1 MQLIYVKKTEK
12 ISLYNLDRA
21 QIYRYI
27 YMEKLFN
34 FKDMI
39 ILHDLG
45 KVCNCIFMGHI
56 VNTCMYFFLSFVFF

>member
-1 MQLIYVKKTEK
+1 
-12 ISLYNLDRA
+12 
-21 QIYRYI
+21 
-27 YMEKLFN
+27 MEKLFN

-56 VNTCMYFFLSFVFF
+56 VNTCMYFFLSFVFFLMMMCIEWLFALFLYVF

>member
-1 MQLIYVKKTEK
+1 MQIIYVEK
-12 ISLYNLDRA
+12 IDRA

-27 YMEKLFN
+27 YKEKLFN

-45 KVCNCIFMGHI
+45 KVCNCHI
-56 VNTCMYFFLSFVFF
+56 VNTCMYFFLSFLSFFNDDVY